1 MQLFSAS
8 ALTVAGFD
16 NSGGAGVL
24 ADIRTFR
31 KFGIYGVAVITAI
44 VVQNTQEVFEVFP
57 LPSEVVRKELE
68 ALFGDIN
75 IQGVKIGM
83 LANSGIT
90 EEIYNFFKEKNLDFI
105 ILDPVFRSKSGKTLL
120 DEEGIKVLKE
130 KLIKL
135 TYLITPNVP
144 EAEILCGKKINT
156 IEDVY
161 KCAKIIKGLGT
172 KNVLIKG
179 GHLKGET
186 SIDILYDGKD
196 FYEFKAERIEG
207 KKPRGTGCV
216 FSSAIL
222 ANLIKGARLIEAVKT
237 AKEFIT
243 EAIDNSVK
251 IGKGYEIMI
260 F

>member
-1 MQLFSAS
+1 MQLSSAS
-8 ALTVAGFD
+8 ALTIAGFD

-31 KFGIYGVAVITAI
+31 KFGVYGVAVITAI
-44 VVQNTQEVFEVFP
+44 AVQNTQRVYEVFP
-57 LPSEVVRKELE
+57 LPSRVVRKELE
-68 ALFGDIN
+68 VLFEDIN

-83 LANSGIT
+83 LANSEIT
-90 EEIYNFFKEKNLDFI
+90 EEIYNFFKERNVEFI
-105 ILDPVFRSKSGKTLL
+105 VLDPVFRSKSGKTLL
-120 DEEGIKVLKE
+120 DEEGIEVLKE

-161 KCAKIIKGLGT
+161 KCAKIIKGLGAE
-172 KNVLIKG
+172 NVLIKG
-179 GHLKGET
+179 GHLEGEI

-196 FYEFKAERIEG
+196 FYEFKAKRIKG

-222 ANLIKGARLIEAVKT
+222 ANLIKGAQLKKAVET

-251 IGKGYEIMI
+251 IGKGYEVMI